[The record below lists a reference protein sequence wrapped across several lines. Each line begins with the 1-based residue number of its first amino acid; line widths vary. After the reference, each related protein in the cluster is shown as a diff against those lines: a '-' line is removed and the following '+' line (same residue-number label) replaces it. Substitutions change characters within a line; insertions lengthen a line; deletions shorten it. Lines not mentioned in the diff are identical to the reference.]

1 MMSQK
6 ISDRNL
12 VSNRYTHIMFMNILR
27 KRKSKLRWAEE
38 KIKKEK
44 QEETGQILFS
54 SPSQWKLDCENC

>member
-12 VSNRYTHIMFMNILR
+12 VSNRYTTILFMNILR

-44 QEETGQILFS
+44 QEETDTVQQFIAVEVGL
-54 SPSQWKLDCENC
+54 